1 MLFISTSGVLGRYI
15 ALPPPI
21 SILIRSLI
29 ALFFISLFAAYKRYT
44 FKINY
49 KNHGVAILL
58 SGFFMALHWIT
69 YFFSLQWSNVAIGMM
84 ALFTYPL
91 ITVFLEPLFMNVKLQ
106 KRHFILG
113 LMVIFGIYFLVP
125 EFNIENSKTQGLLI
139 GLLSALAYSLR
150 NLILKKHN
158 AMANG
163 SIQMIYQLGVIILLL
178 IPTIWLYPE
187 VDIISQWP
195 YLLILGLVTTALGH
209 TLFLSSFSHFSISTA
224 SIMSSIQPLFGILLG
239 FIFLHEIPN
248 IKSIFGGILI
258 LTTVLLENIYA
269 KNSQV

>member
-1 MLFISTSGVLGRYI
+1 
-15 ALPPPI
+15 
-21 SILIRSLI
+21 
-29 ALFFISLFAAYKRYT
+29 
-44 FKINY
+44 
-49 KNHGVAILL
+49 
-58 SGFFMALHWIT
+58 
-69 YFFSLQWSNVAIGMM
+69 
-84 ALFTYPL
+84 
-91 ITVFLEPLFMNVKLQ
+91 
-106 KRHFILG
+106 
-113 LMVIFGIYFLVP
+113 
-125 EFNIENSKTQGLLI
+125 
-139 GLLSALAYSLR
+139 
-150 NLILKKHN
+150 
-158 AMANG
+158 MANG

-224 SIMSSIQPLFGILLG
+224 SIMSSIQPLFGIFLG

>member
-15 ALPPPI
+15 TLPPPI

-29 ALFFISLFAAYKRYT
+29 ALFFISLFAIYKRYT

-49 KNHGVAILL
+49 KKHGLAILL

-69 YFFSLQWSNVAIGMM
+69 YFFSLQWSNIAIGMM
-84 ALFTYPL
+84 TLFTYPL

-113 LMVIFGIYFLVP
+113 LMVIFGIYFLVS
-125 EFNIENSKTQGLLI
+125 EFNIDNSKTRGLLI

-158 AMANG
+158 AMGNG
-163 SIQMIYQLGVIILLL
+163 SIQMIYQLGIIIILLF
-178 IPTIWLYPE
+178 PSFWLYPG
-187 VDIISQWP
+187 VNITSQWP
-195 YLLILGLVTTALGH
+195 YLLILGLITTSLGH
-209 TLFLSSFSHFSISTA
+209 TLFLNSFSHFSLSSA
-224 SIMSSIQPLFGILLG
+224 SIMSSIQPIFGILLG
-239 FIFLHEIPN
+239 SIFLYEIPN

-258 LTTVLLENIYA
+258 LMTVLIENIYT
-269 KNSQV
+269 KNSQL

>member
-1 MLFISTSGVLGRYI
+1 MRVYFVQGGEENATANERKNALGNHLGIWDLGFSKEDKNYI
-15 ALPPPI
+15 
-21 SILIRSLI
+21 
-29 ALFFISLFAAYKRYT
+29 

-49 KNHGVAILL
+49 RKHGAAILL

-91 ITVFLEPLFMNVKLQ
+91 MTVFLEPLFLNVQLQ

-113 LMVIFGIYFLVP
+113 FMVVLGIYFLVP
-125 EFNIENSKTQGLLI
+125 KFDIENSKTQGLLI
-139 GLLSALAYSLR
+139 GLLSAFAYSLR

-163 SIQMIYQLGVIILLL
+163 SFQMIYQLGVIILLL

-258 LTTVLLENIYA
+258 LTTVLIENIYA